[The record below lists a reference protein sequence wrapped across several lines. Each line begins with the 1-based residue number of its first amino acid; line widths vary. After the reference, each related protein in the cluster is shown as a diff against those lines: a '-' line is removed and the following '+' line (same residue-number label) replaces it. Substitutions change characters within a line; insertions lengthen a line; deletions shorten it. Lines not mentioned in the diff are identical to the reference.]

1 MIVRSTVRIVRYDG
15 HSMDETQ
22 PKDGSAIA
30 EVVAANL
37 RRFRAQSEMSLGELA
52 RKAGVSKSTVSAL
65 ESGTGNPSIE
75 TLWALGVALGV
86 PFGQL
91 VSAPATPVRVI
102 RAGEGARVGSA
113 RDAGYAV
120 RLLASTAQRSARDIY
135 VLEAEPGR
143 PRAAEPHVP
152 GTIEHAVC
160 AAGRMRLGPR
170 GQEVELAVG
179 DYASFAGDVLH
190 SYEALEHATRLML
203 VMDYP

>member
-1 MIVRSTVRIVRYDG
+1 MGT
-15 HSMDETQ
+15 TQ
-22 PKDGSAIA
+22 PHDAPPIA

-91 VSAPATPVRVI
+91 VSEPASPVRVI

-135 VLEAEPGR
+135 VIEAEPGR
-143 PRAAEPHVP
+143 LRAAEPHIP
-152 GTIEHAVC
+152 GTIEHALC

-170 GQEVELAVG
+170 GQEVELGVG
-179 DYASFAGDVLH
+179 DYASFAGDVPH
-190 SYEALEHATRLML
+190 GYQALEPATRLVL

>member
-1 MIVRSTVRIVRYDG
+1 MRV
-15 HSMDETQ
+15 TQ
-22 PKDGSAIA
+22 PRDAPPIA

-37 RRFRAQSEMSLGELA
+37 RRFRAQSELSLGELA
-52 RKAGVSKSTVSAL
+52 RMAGVSKSTVSAL

-91 VSAPATPVRVI
+91 VSEQAPPVRVI

-113 RDAGYAV
+113 RNTGYAV
-120 RLLASTAQRSARDIY
+120 QLLASTVQRSAHDIY
-135 VLEAEPGR
+135 VLEAEPSR
-143 PRAAEPHVP
+143 IRAAAPHMP

-170 GQEVELAVG
+170 GQEVELGVG
-179 DYASFAGDVLH
+179 DYASFSGDVPH
-190 SYEALEHATRLML
+190 SYEALEPATRLML